1 MPFCYSVVPV
11 PATPLTTHATP
22 NTENPNLVLRQNV
35 RGFDL
40 SAIFACGRMAASS
53 TISGISFRVRR
64 WTTAGSGGT
73 AVTPQPR
80 RLGTTASTTAAD
92 SSAAITPGTVSG
104 AYQLSF
110 GCGGSTPGG
119 WAARDT
125 DAMVHVEGGSSDE
138 LNINSVAGVA
148 SLNVEL
154 SAEILE

>member
-22 NTENPNLVLRQNV
+22 NTENPNLVLRQAT

-40 SAIFACGRMAASS
+40 SAILACGRMAASS

-64 WTTAGSGGT
+64 WTTVGTGGT
-73 AVTPQPR
+73 AIVPSPR
-80 RLGTTASTTAAD
+80 RIGTTASTTAAD
-92 SSAAITPGTVSG
+92 SSAAVTPGTVSG

-119 WAARDT
+119 WNARDA
-125 DAMVHVEGGSSDE
+125 DAMIHVEGASADE
-138 LNINSVAGVA
+138 LDINSVAGVA
-148 SLNVEL
+148 SLNLEL